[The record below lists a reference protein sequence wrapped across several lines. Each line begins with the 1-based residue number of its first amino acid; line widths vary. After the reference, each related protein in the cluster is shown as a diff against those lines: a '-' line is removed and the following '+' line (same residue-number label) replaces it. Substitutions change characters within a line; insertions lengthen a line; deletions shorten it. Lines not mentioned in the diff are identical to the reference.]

1 MNLDLKNLNIIDLI
15 IEKHAKLR
23 KIVSK
28 TWIDMGKEGFTD
40 TESYILSLIEK
51 NELTVAQIS
60 RIIGISRQGTHKCV
74 KGLIEKDYIMIKNQD
89 SISRDK
95 ILSLT
100 TKGKKFCE
108 ETLILKEKFENEII
122 KFIGESN
129 FKILKDCL
137 SEDWLIDE

>member
-15 IEKHAKLR
+15 SEKHAKLR

-74 KGLIEKDYIMIKNQD
+74 KGLIEKGSKVEILDY
-89 SISRDK
+89 DK
-95 ILSLT
+95 LNEDGSVNMY
-100 TKGKKFCE
+100 KVKYNDQEGYVYGKY
-108 ETLILKEKFENEII
+108 LVN
-122 KFIGESN
+122 N
-129 FKILKDCL
+129 
-137 SEDWLIDE
+137 